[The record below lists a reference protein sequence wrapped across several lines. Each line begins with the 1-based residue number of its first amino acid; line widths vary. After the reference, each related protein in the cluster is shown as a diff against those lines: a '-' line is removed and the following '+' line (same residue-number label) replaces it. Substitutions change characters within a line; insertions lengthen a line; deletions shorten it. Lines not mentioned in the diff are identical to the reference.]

1 MGYRLDEITFEPNLS
16 TEEIAGVHS
25 LWKKNRDLPEWVEN
39 FKTWNSF
46 KNKLGLSF
54 DANRE
59 YMWRIEDRA
68 KWLWSKLQYGI

>member
-1 MGYRLDEITFEPNLS
+1 MDYNTTEITFEPNLS
-16 TEEIAGVHS
+16 TEEIAGVHC
-25 LWKKNRDLPEWVEN
+25 LWKKNMDLPEWVEN

-59 YMWRIEDRA
+59 YMWQIEDRA
-68 KWLWSKLQYGI
+68 KWLWSKLEYGI

>member
-1 MGYRLDEITFEPNLS
+1 MDYNTTEITFEPNLS
-16 TEEIAGVHS
+16 AEEIAGVHS
-25 LWKKNRDLPEWVEN
+25 LWKNNRHLPEWVEN

-59 YMWRIEDRA
+59 HMWQIEDRA
-68 KWLWSKLQYGI
+68 KWLWSKLEYGI